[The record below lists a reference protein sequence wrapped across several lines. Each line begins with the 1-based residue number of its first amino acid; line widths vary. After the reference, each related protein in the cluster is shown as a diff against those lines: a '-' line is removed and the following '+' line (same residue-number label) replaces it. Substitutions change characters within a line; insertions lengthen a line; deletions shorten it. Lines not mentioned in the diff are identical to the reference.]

1 MPVRLDPASIAEH
14 LGSRAEPQKDIVLR
28 RIRTGRLV
36 QVKQWAVLL
45 YAAPGRPATTL
56 YLSPQLG
63 QVIAV
68 TELAG
73 TAVSTATL
81 GRVTEVDYRHSR
93 SVGFLRQ
100 TARWTASL
108 RVTRDAE
115 VTSSFLSTPPAPRY
129 YIEPVEA

>member
-1 MPVRLDPASIAEH
+1 MPLRLDPSSIAEH

-45 YAAPGRPATTL
+45 YAAPGRPVTTL
-56 YLSPQLG
+56 YVSPQLR

-81 GRVTEVDYRHSR
+81 GGVTEVRYEGQG
-93 SVGFLRQ
+93 SVEFLRE

-108 RVTRDAE
+108 VVTRDAE
-115 VTSSFLSTPPAPRY
+115 VTSSFLSKPPAPRY
-129 YIEPVEA
+129 YIEPGQG